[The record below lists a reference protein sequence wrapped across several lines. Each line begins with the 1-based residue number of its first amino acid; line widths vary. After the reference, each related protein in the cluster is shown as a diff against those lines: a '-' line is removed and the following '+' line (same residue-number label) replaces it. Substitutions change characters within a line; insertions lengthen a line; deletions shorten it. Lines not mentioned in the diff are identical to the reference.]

1 VRRLRAVAP
10 LEVDERGLALVSFCG
25 HCGMAPGVAVESL
38 SSRVCGHCGLGLVLH
53 APADVAP
60 RADEPFLV
68 IDSTL
73 SVCAVSAR
81 AEELLATDETVAVNR
96 HVAEFIVPADANAPT
111 AENLLVLL
119 VDAAS
124 GSGEPRTAVVRPRS
138 EFGVR
143 FRARIGPCG
152 PPHAALLVLTH

>member
-1 VRRLRAVAP
+1 MRKLQAVRP
-10 LEVDERGLALVSFCG
+10 LDVDERGLALVSFCG
-25 HCGMAPGVAVESL
+25 HCGMPPAAGVGAVG
-38 SSRVCGHCGLGLVLH
+38 SRVCAQCGLGLVLQ

-68 IDSTL
+68 VDSTL

-81 AEELLATDETVAVNR
+81 AEELLGTDETLAVNR
-96 HVAEFIVPADANAPT
+96 HVADFIVPADANAPS

-152 PPHAALLVLTH
+152 PPQAALLVLAA

>member
-1 VRRLRAVAP
+1 MRRLHALRP
-10 LEVDERGLALVSFCG
+10 LEIDERGLALVSFCG
-25 HCGMAPGVAVESL
+25 HCGMPPAPAVAQPT
-38 SSRVCGHCGLGLVLH
+38 SRVCGHCGLGLVLQ
-53 APADVAP
+53 ASADVVP
-60 RADEPFLV
+60 GADEPFLV

-81 AEELLATDETVAVNR
+81 AEELLGTDETQAVNR
-96 HVAEFIVPADANAPT
+96 HVADFLVPADANAPS

-124 GSGEPRTAVVRPRS
+124 GTGEPRTAVVRPRQ

-152 PPHAALLVLTH
+152 PPRAALLVLTG

>member
-1 VRRLRAVAP
+1 MRKLHAVRPV
-10 LEVDERGLALVSFCG
+10 EHDERGLRLVSFCG
-25 HCGMAPGVAVESL
+25 HCGAPPAPGVKASG
-38 SSRVCGHCGLGLVLH
+38 SRVCGHCGLGLVLQ
-53 APADVAP
+53 APSDVAP
-60 RADEPFLV
+60 QGDEPFLV

-81 AEELLATDETVAVNR
+81 AEHLLGTDETLAVNQ
-96 HVAEFIVPADANAPT
+96 HVADFLVPADANAPS

-152 PPHAALLVLTH
+152 PPHAALLVLTD

>member
-1 VRRLRAVAP
+1 MRKLHAVRAP
-10 LEVDERGLALVSFCG
+10 QFDERGLEMTSFCG
-25 HCGMAPGVAVESL
+25 HCGMPPAVSL
-38 SSRVCGHCGLGLVLH
+38 DNLASRVCGHCGLGLVLQ
-53 APADVAP
+53 ASVDVAP
-60 RADEPFLV
+60 HADDCFLV

-73 SVCAVSAR
+73 SVCAVSAK
-81 AEELLATDETVAVNR
+81 AEELLGTDETLAVNR
-96 HVAEFIVPADANAPT
+96 HVADFLVPADANAPS

-124 GSGEPRTAVVRPRS
+124 GTGEPRTAVVRPRQ

-152 PPHAALLVLTH
+152 PPRAALLVLTD

>member
-1 VRRLRAVAP
+1 
-10 LEVDERGLALVSFCG
+10 
-25 HCGMAPGVAVESL
+25 M
-38 SSRVCGHCGLGLVLH
+38 CGHCGLGLVLQ

-60 RADEPFLV
+60 RGDEPFLV

-81 AEELLATDETVAVNR
+81 AENLLGTDETLAVNQ
-96 HVAEFIVPADANAPT
+96 HVADFLVPADANAPS

-138 EFGVR
+138 EYGVR
-143 FRARIGPCG
+143 FRARIGTVDP
-152 PPHAALLVLTH
+152 ARRLLSSPTKSP

>member
-1 VRRLRAVAP
+1 MRRLHAVRTAV
-10 LEVDERGLALVSFCG
+10 VDERGLALVSFCG
-25 HCGMAPGVAVESL
+25 HCGSPPPATSATAG
-38 SSRVCGHCGLGLVLH
+38 SRVCGHCGLGLVLQ

-60 RADEPFLV
+60 LGTEPFLV

-81 AEELLATDETVAVNR
+81 AEELLETDETQAVNR
-96 HVAEFIVPADANAPT
+96 HVADFLVPADANAPS

-124 GSGEPRTAVVRPRS
+124 GSGAPSTAIVRPRQ

-143 FRARIGPCG
+143 YRARIGPCG
-152 PPHAALLVLTH
+152 PPHAALLVLTD

>member
-1 VRRLRAVAP
+1 MRRLHAVAP
-10 LEVDERGLALVSFCG
+10 AQADERGQPFVSFCG
-25 HCGMAPGVAVESL
+25 HCGMPPSGPASSAA
-38 SSRVCGHCGLGLVLH
+38 SRVCGHCGLGLVLQ

-60 RADEPFLV
+60 TNDEPFLV

-81 AEELLATDETVAVNR
+81 AEDLLETDETVAVNR
-96 HVAEFIVPADANAPT
+96 HVADFLIPADANAPS

-124 GSGEPRTAVVRPRS
+124 GSGEPRTAVVRPRQ

-152 PPHAALLVLTH
+152 PPHAALLVLID